1 MIQQL
6 DESDVAAVL
15 SDVARAA
22 TPLAQALRE
31 RTPELALYDRA
42 DEVAVPAPAVVDVVD
57 TPRIDSPAH
66 DGDVLPAVAV
76 VDTPGVDARQDRGDA
91 WAVCSSLV
99 EELLQLSA
107 AAAARRQREEAQAVC
122 SGVVTDLL
130 QSVAVAAAA
139 AAMEEEVVVVD
150 ELDTRQE
157 GEEALREAFS
167 VCAGVVEDLLQR
179 VAATNLAGA
188 RQDCPVNVQ
197 AAAAAMEEEEV
208 AVVDELDTRQ
218 EGEEA
223 LQVGEAFSVSTGV
236 VEDLLQRV
244 AATNLAGAL
253 QDCSV
258 NVQGHVT
265 ISPRP
270 STVGSTRG
278 DLAATSSSAAPSATA
293 GTASSS
299 RVSSATHRRS
309 FLTTP
314 SMPSTPPTPSASA
327 SPSRLPPR
335 GAGGRA
341 AAADSRKN
349 KIGTS
354 AGAAPSS
361 GPEREEAR
369 RRAEDAEGRARE
381 RIDKADVRGARA
393 EVDLAVAQWLLAGMD
408 SRCCTCVRE
417 TPYTCISI
425 LTHIHMR
432 V

>member
-167 VCAGVVEDLLQR
+167 VCA
-179 VAATNLAGA
+179 
-188 RQDCPVNVQ
+188 
-197 AAAAAMEEEEV
+197 
-208 AVVDELDTRQ
+208 
-218 EGEEA
+218 
-223 LQVGEAFSVSTGV
+223 GV